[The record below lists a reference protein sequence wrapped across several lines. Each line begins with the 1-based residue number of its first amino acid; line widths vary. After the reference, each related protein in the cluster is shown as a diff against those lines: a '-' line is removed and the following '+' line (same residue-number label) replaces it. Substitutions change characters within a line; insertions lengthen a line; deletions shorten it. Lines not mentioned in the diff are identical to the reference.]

1 MATKVWSSTAPAAE
15 FRPYVGAEESLLEF
29 TVRTVIFGALFGVLF
44 RQASP
49 AAISSVLPR

>member
-1 MATKVWSSTAPAAE
+1 MSADPFEDSADHH
-15 FRPYVGAEESLLEF
+15 
-29 TVRTVIFGALFGVLF
+29 ALFGMLF